1 MLVDVDGNVRK
12 ECDGVKREK
21 ELSLVMEEVKKLTS
35 DSSYSDL
42 ENAVKRGLKN
52 IRVANYEE
60 RKKEKQKR
68 QR

>member
-1 MLVDVDGNVRK
+1 M
-12 ECDGVKREK
+12 KREK

-52 IRVANYEE
+52 IRVAKYEE
-60 RKKEKQKR
+60 RMEKKQNKKDSASNTVFPC
-68 QR
+68 

>member
-1 MLVDVDGNVRK
+1 MK
-12 ECDGVKREK
+12 KRR
-21 ELSLVMEEVKKLTS
+21 ELELVMEEVKKLTS

-52 IRVANYEE
+52 IRVAKYEE
-60 RKKEKQKR
+60 RMERKAKEKR

>member
-1 MLVDVDGNVRK
+1 M
-12 ECDGVKREK
+12 KREK

-52 IRVANYEE
+52 IRIAKYEE
-60 RKKEKQKR
+60 HMERKAKSKKR
-68 QR
+68 QC

>member
-1 MLVDVDGNVRK
+1 M
-12 ECDGVKREK
+12 KREK

-52 IRVANYEE
+52 IRVAKHEE